1 MTQTVTGIVESVDTR
16 QTSVGTMYNL
26 KVNGKSYGYGKYAPK
41 AKVGDTVTFGVV
53 YRGEYANVDTKN
65 IQVTPGAGAPP
76 EARTGGRTASAGG
89 GMGKDDYWERKEAK
103 DEARQTIISK
113 QSALNSALAFVG
125 MLQTGGWLP
134 SVKTSKGSA
143 EMLEELVAHYRDKF
157 YLEATGVAMG
167 GETVATGA
175 GIAAA
180 GIDDEAEE
188 ASGW

>member
-16 QTSVGTMYNL
+16 QTSVGLMYNL

-41 AKVGDTVTFGVV
+41 AKAGDTVTFGVV

-65 IQVTPGAGAPP
+65 IQVTPGTGAPP
-76 EARTGGRTASAGG
+76 QAKTAPRATGG
-89 GMGKDDYWERKEAK
+89 GMGKDDYWERKEVK

-134 SVKTSKGSA
+134 TAKTAKGSA

-175 GIAAA
+175 GIEAA
-180 GIDDEAEE
+180 GIDDEPEE
-188 ASGW
+188 DSGW